1 MRKHQSG
8 FTLIELMIVVAIIGI
23 LAAIAIPAYS
33 DYIAK
38 TRVSDCPGSSAAIKT
53 NVALAIQDGNL
64 QSEAAINPVFN
75 TAASGNQTIGVLWTT
90 SYASTNIS
98 FITVTAVLDGELDN
112 AGNPIFSTQIEC
124 TFRGGIL
131 PTYAAGINPMLM
143 LISRQL
149 SGQVRWIVSHAG
161 TDAYADPVVR
171 KHRPKS

>member
-53 NVALAIQDGNL
+53 NVALAIQDGTYGPELPNL
-64 QSEAAINPVFN
+64 N
-75 TAASGNQTIGVLWTT
+75 TVASGNQTIGILWSI
-90 SYASTNIS
+90 SYASTNLS
-98 FITVTAVLDGELDN
+98 TVTVTKVNDN
-112 AGNPIFSTQIEC
+112 EVDDNGNPIDSVQIDC
-124 TFRGGIL
+124 LFRVGIL
-131 PTYAAGINPMLM
+131 PTYANAGGEMPGLR
-143 LISRQL
+143 LVSRTT
-149 SGQVRWIVSHAG
+149 SGQVRWIVSHNG
-161 TDAYADPVVR
+161 TQVGFATPVLR